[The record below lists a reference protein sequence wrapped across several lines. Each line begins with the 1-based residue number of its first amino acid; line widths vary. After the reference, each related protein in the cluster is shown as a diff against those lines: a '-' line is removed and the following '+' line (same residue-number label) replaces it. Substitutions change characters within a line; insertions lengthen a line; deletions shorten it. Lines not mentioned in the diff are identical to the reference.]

1 MIKNI
6 IFDLGGVIYEL
17 DFDRFNRN
25 LTLLQQQ
32 PNPQEIYSRLK
43 QPSFFSDYERG
54 NIDTV
59 TFRNRMRAELN
70 IVASDDQIDRA
81 WNSLLVGLFPDRLEL
96 ITRLKSS
103 FNLAL
108 LSNINPLHLEHIN
121 LECRDL
127 FNQFDRCFFSCE
139 LGTRKPEAQIFELV
153 LNRMG
158 FVPEETLFVDDSP
171 PNIDGATNLGIKA
184 ILLDQPENL
193 SRIIDILPTL
203 NRSGRGSGSPE
214 IALGYSC
221 PTPLI

>member
-32 PNPQEIYSRLK
+32 PNPEEIYSRLK

-54 NIDTV
+54 RIDTV
-59 TFRNRMRAELN
+59 TFRDRMRAELN

-139 LGTRKPEAQIFELV
+139 LGTRKPEAKIFEIV
-153 LNRMG
+153 LDRMG
-158 FVPEETLFVDDSP
+158 FVAEETLFIDDSP
-171 PNIDGATNLGIKA
+171 PNIEGATNLGIKA
-184 ILLDQPENL
+184 ILLKQPENL
-193 SRIIDILPTL
+193 PKIILEGT
-203 NRSGRGSGSPE
+203 S
-214 IALGYSC
+214 Y
-221 PTPLI
+221 T